1 MLPYKL
7 SEMLSTEERDR
18 VESRLKSWAS
28 GQRCNSWHYKHAVG
42 WPAVFACLF
51 ISFFLGN
58 DDFHEPVLPILV
70 VIIISLLMFIFFQ
83 RQIRRC
89 ESNKRAEE
97 VNFAVEVLS
106 ERKQK

>member
-28 GQRCNSWHYKHAVG
+28 GQRCNSWHYQHAVG

-58 DDFHEPVLPILV
+58 DDFHEPVIPILV
-70 VIIISLLMFIFFQ
+70 VIIISLLMFIFLQKKISRFK
-83 RQIRRC
+83 
-89 ESNKRAEE
+89 NDKDAAE
-97 VNFAVEVLS
+97 VDFAIEILS
-106 ERKQK
+106 EKDER